1 MASPID
7 AQGTTFTFTNNL
19 AAAQALGGVQSFSID
34 STADER
40 DTTTLAS
47 TAKEYKLGLQDNGTL
62 QLNLLYDPTDV
73 GQAAMIEARAANA
86 IREVVMTLSGGQIAT
101 FSVLVKALPIDG
113 SADDD
118 LKSTVDLRITGA
130 IVWT

>member
-7 AQGTTFTFTNNL
+7 AQGTVFTFNDGTVG
-19 AAAQALGGVQSFSID
+19 QIVGGVQSFSID

-40 DTTTLAS
+40 ETTTLAS
-47 TAKEYKLGLQDNGTL
+47 TAKEFKLGLQDNGTL
-62 QLNLLYDPTDV
+62 QLNVLYDRSDV
-73 GQAAMIEARAANA
+73 GQAAMITARASNLV
-86 IREVVMTLSGGQIAT
+86 REVVMTLSGGEIAT
-101 FSVLVKALPIDG
+101 FDTLVKALPIDG

-118 LKSTVDLRITGA
+118 LKSTIDLRVTGA

>member
-1 MASPID
+1 MAAID
-7 AQGTTFTFTNNL
+7 AQGTTFTFNNGVTPDPI
-19 AAAQALGGVQSFSID
+19 GGVQSFSIS

-40 DTTTLAS
+40 ETTTLAS

-62 QLNLLYDPTDV
+62 QISVLYDPADA

-101 FSVLVKALPIDG
+101 FSTLVKALPIDG
-113 SADDD
+113 AADDD
-118 LKSTVDLRITGA
+118 LKSTIDLRITGA
-130 IVWT
+130 VVWS